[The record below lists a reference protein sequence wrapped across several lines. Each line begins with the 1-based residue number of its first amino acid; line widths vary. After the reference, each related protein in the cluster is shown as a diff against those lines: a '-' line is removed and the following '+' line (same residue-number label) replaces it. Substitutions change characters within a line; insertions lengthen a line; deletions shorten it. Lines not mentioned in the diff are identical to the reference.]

1 MYFVHS
7 YYVESK
13 EKSIISAYT
22 QYGKKIFALLFLL
35 KKLMHVNFIQK
46 KVEKEGLKIYKNFKK
61 LI

>member
-22 QYGKKIFALLFLL
+22 QYGTKNFCSAISFKKTFACQF
-35 KKLMHVNFIQK
+35 HPE
-46 KVEKEGLKIYKNFKK
+46 KVEKRAKNLQK
-61 LI
+61 L